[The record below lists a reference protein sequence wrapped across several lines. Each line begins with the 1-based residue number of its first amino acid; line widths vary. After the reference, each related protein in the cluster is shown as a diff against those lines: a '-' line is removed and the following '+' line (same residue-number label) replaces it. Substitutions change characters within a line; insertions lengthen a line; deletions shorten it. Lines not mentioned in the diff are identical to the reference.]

1 MNRVDPETVARFER
15 LKEATRFVMFET
27 EVTEWPIGTHG
38 GTAFVVVF
46 EGKPYA
52 LTARH
57 VARDFRWN
65 QLCILNNR
73 LGRNIAG
80 LKAVYHAGQTYGAA
94 VETDLGD
101 LQIIEFA
108 DHIDAAWFGDAIF
121 NLDEP
126 SMSRA
131 EQGDALVIYG
141 ALKEKSTILDGH
153 IAPVFA
159 SLGFEDD
166 GPSEFDPTLRICI
179 GQWEGIEFTS
189 VTGMSGGPVFNM
201 TRGGLSGLML
211 RGGLRSD
218 GLWSAHYLDIP
229 DAVRILRSI
238 HNGQLADRYEKVV
251 SYAERDAD
259 IRPW

>member
-1 MNRVDPETVARFER
+1 MNRVDPDTVARFDR

-27 EVTEWPIGTHG
+27 EVEEWPIGTHG

-57 VARDFRWN
+57 VAGDFAWN
-65 QLCILNNR
+65 QLCILDCR

-80 LKAVYHAGQTYGAA
+80 MKAVYHAGQTYGAA
-94 VETDLGD
+94 AETDLSD
-101 LQIIEFA
+101 LQVIEFA
-108 DHIDAAWFGDAIF
+108 DHIGAAWFGEAIY

-141 ALKEKSTILDGH
+141 ALKEKSTIIDGD
-153 IAPVFA
+153 ISPVFA

-166 GPSEFDPTLRICI
+166 GPSEYDPTLRTCI
-179 GQWEGIEFTS
+179 GQWEGVEFTT
-189 VTGMSGGPVFNM
+189 VTGMSGAPVS
-201 TRGGLSGLML
+201 T
-211 RGGLRSD
+211 
-218 GLWSAHYLDIP
+218 
-229 DAVRILRSI
+229 
-238 HNGQLADRYEKVV
+238 
-251 SYAERDAD
+251 
-259 IRPW
+259 